1 MVTRS
6 AGALKGEA
14 IKGYMQKLHKGWKV
28 VRGHQIEKEYGF
40 EDFAQAL
47 AFTNKVGALAERQN
61 HHPDIELSWGR
72 VKVILWTHSVGGL
85 SDKDFVFAMKCDL
98 LA

>member
-14 IKGYMQKLHKGWKV
+14 IKEYMQKLHKDWKV
-28 VRGHQIEKEYGF
+28 VRGHQIEKEYAF

-85 SDKDFVFAMKCDL
+85 SDKDFAFAEKCDHL
-98 LA
+98 S